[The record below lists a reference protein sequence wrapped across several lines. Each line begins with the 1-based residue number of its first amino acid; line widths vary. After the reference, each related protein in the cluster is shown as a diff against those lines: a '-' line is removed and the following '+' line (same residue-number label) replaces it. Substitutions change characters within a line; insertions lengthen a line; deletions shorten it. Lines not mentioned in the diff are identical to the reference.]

1 MDVAEG
7 DGAAPD
13 GGTGGGVRAPAS
25 GGDAPGGDAPESDS
39 IRPNK
44 AAVRRILKKYMV
56 TIATANA
63 TSNIIVK
70 RWNGSTPK
78 IVPGS

>member
-13 GGTGGGVRAPAS
+13 GGAGGGVRASAS
-25 GGDAPGGDAPESDS
+25 GGDAPPGGAPESGS

-44 AAVRRILKKYMV
+44 AAVRRILKKYMA
-56 TIATANA
+56 TIASANA
-63 TSNIIVK
+63 TSNIIAK
-70 RWNGSTPK
+70 R
-78 IVPGS
+78 